1 MTTSAYLDSVVKIL
15 PAVQARNIVDLLN
28 ELKVSGEIRNADE
41 YSKKLKEL
49 SVLVNDTN
57 PKPSFKQIRSIMWH
71 LTNADSHN
79 MMLKAAQL
87 DLSAAYQQVDEI
99 GIKVDDHHFLIME
112 NLCADMERGLV
123 DQENT
128 ISRLEWLANQ
138 NNEFS
143 IALVNSFISSSL
155 LKIPR
160 SDVGA
165 EALYFDN
172 RTYQSRT
179 ESELPSA
186 VVDEYSQRLILDV
199 DNEPRVLPISARL
212 LTDSSSYGT
221 QIQVD
226 VDNDILNII
235 DGTRGTYWT
244 RNVYLSDKVA
254 QVNTVIE
261 FDLGAG
267 KDINYIVIE
276 GAAEV
281 PFFIDSIVAIA
292 PDGHRISL
300 LSEQREI
307 NGWDRIDF
315 NRVLARGVQVT
326 FVMKSYV
333 KVDYVIDPKGAI
345 WDAFVADSEE
355 YTESDVIDMF
365 GPLASE
371 VLSSQNLIDLLNIP
385 SGESGLM
392 DAYLYPFALDNVWF
406 GNGIYQD
413 SGIFVS
419 DPLKSDNF
427 GIIAV
432 QAVEGT
438 TTDEAVDN
446 SIEYEIIRK
455 DTSPKYQEIKFPIPK
470 LDQTAVISERLILTK
485 KITDSAQNDAGAL
498 RFCPYVN
505 PAWTILDGHP
515 VHVYKNGEELQPG
528 VAGGYDISISLDP
541 DGSKLYWTK
550 TWNDEVTDIHGR
562 KFADTRDFAAY
573 TLTPQKMWIKIRQP
587 DPSAVYTVDYTIRTS
602 DSYVSDNTVW
612 LDENK
617 LVFLSEGGRVY
628 FRRENPDVTVTSEIY
643 LQITMRRNTASQY
656 SCPYL
661 DEYAVLGATYYS

>member
-28 ELKVSGEIRNADE
+28 ELKVTGEIRNADE

-49 SVLVNDTN
+49 SVLVNDTD
-57 PKPSFKQIRSIMWH
+57 PKPSFKQIRAMMWY

-79 MMLKAAQL
+79 MMLKAAQQ

-99 GIKVDDHHFLIME
+99 GSKVDDHHFLIME
-112 NLCADMERGLV
+112 NLCADMERGLM

-128 ISRLEWLANQ
+128 IARLEWLANQ

-143 IALVNSFISSSL
+143 LALVNSFVSSSL
-155 LKIPR
+155 LKVPR
-160 SDVGA
+160 SSIGA

-186 VVDEYSQRLILDV
+186 IVDEYSQRLILNV
-199 DNEPRVLPISARL
+199 DNEPQVLPISARL

-226 VDNDILNII
+226 VDNSILNVI

-244 RNVYLSDKVA
+244 RNVYLGDKVP

-267 KDINYIVIE
+267 KDINYVVIE
-276 GAAEV
+276 GATEV

-292 PDGHRISL
+292 PDGHRITL
-300 LSEQREI
+300 LSDQREI

-315 NRVLARGVQVT
+315 NRVMARAVQMT

-355 YTESDVIDMF
+355 YTESDLIDAF

-371 VLSSQNLIDLLNIP
+371 VLSSQALIDLLNIP

-419 DPLKSDNF
+419 NPLKGDNF
-427 GIIAV
+427 GIVAV

-438 TTDEAVDN
+438 DTDEAVSN

-455 DTSPKYQEIKFPIPK
+455 DTAPKYQEIKFPIPK
-470 LDQTAVISERLILTK
+470 LDQKTVVSERLILTK
-485 KITDSAQNDAGAL
+485 KITDSSQNDAGAL

-505 PAWTILDGHP
+505 PDWSIVEGNP
-515 VHVYKNGEELQPG
+515 VHIYKNGEEIQPG
-528 VAGGYDISISLDP
+528 VAGGYDIAISLES
-541 DGSKLYWTK
+541 DGSRLHW
-550 TWNDEVTDIHGR
+550 VTSWADSS
-562 KFADTRDFAAY
+562 ADTRDFSMY
-573 TLTPQKMWIKIRQP
+573 TLMPQKMWIKIRQP
-587 DPSAVYTVDYTIRTS
+587 DPSAVYTADYTIRTS

-612 LDENK
+612 LDTNK
-617 LVFLSEGGRVY
+617 LAFLSEGGRVY
-628 FRRENPDVTVTSEIY
+628 FRRENADVSVSSEIY

-656 SCPYL
+656 SSPYL